1 VGGPA
6 VTAAP
11 AALELDDIQG
21 IVARGYSRH
30 RGARY
35 SILRINDADRA
46 RKWLGSVPVTS
57 ASERGPGPALNV
69 ALTAGGLAALGLPP
83 GVLTGF
89 APEFVAGMADP
100 TRSRVLGDVE
110 ENAPAGWR
118 WGGPAT
124 PPVHLVVMLFAADD
138 AELVSAQSSL
148 SADLS
153 TAGLEEV
160 IGLDTSDH
168 GDREPFGFH
177 DSISQP
183 IVEGLSKSGPSSNT
197 VRSGEFVLGYLNEY
211 GLYTDR
217 PILPASAP
225 GAATLPRDPTGSGGA
240 DLGRN
245 GTYVIFRQL
254 RQDVLGFWRYLE
266 SVTRNPDGT
275 VNAEAK
281 VHLGARFVGRWPGG
295 APLVL
300 SPDRDDPA
308 LANATDF
315 AYHATDPEG
324 LRCPIG
330 AHVRRSN
337 PRDSLDPDPGTQK
350 SIDVGNRHRL
360 LRRGREYGPLTTP
373 EDLAGDIR
381 GTGVAQDIDDGT
393 EQGLHFVCLSA
404 SIARQFEF
412 IQRTWVN
419 NPKFSG
425 LYEDADP
432 LVGSRRAGADC
443 SAIPGTPIR
452 SRLTRLPQ
460 FVTVRGGAYFFL
472 PGVKALRYLA
482 SLGS

>member
-1 VGGPA
+1 MA
-6 VTAAP
+6 TASAS
-11 AALELDDIQG
+11 ALELDDIQG
-21 IVARGYSRH
+21 IVGRGYSRH
-30 RGARY
+30 RSARY
-35 SILRINDADRA
+35 SVLRINDAAGA
-46 RKWLGSVPVTS
+46 RKWLGRTALSS
-57 ASERGPGPALNV
+57 AAERGLAPALNV
-69 ALTAGGLAALGLPP
+69 ALTAAGLATLGVAPT
-83 GVLTGF
+83 VLAGF
-89 APEFVAGMADP
+89 APEFVGGMADP
-100 TRSRVLGDVE
+100 TRSRVLGDAGV
-110 ENAPAGWR
+110 NAPAEWI

-124 PPVHLVVMLFAADD
+124 PPIHMIAMLFAADD
-138 AELVSAQSSL
+138 GELTSAQSAL
-148 SADLS
+148 SADLGA
-153 TAGLEEV
+153 AGFEEV

-183 IVEGLSKSGPSSNT
+183 VIEGLSRSGPASNT
-197 VRSGEFVLGYLNEY
+197 VRSGEFVLGYPNEY

-217 PILPASAP
+217 PILPASSP
-225 GAATLPRDPTGSGGA
+225 GAELLPKDPAGSGGA

-254 RQDVLGFWRYLE
+254 RQDVSGFWRYLE

-275 VNAEAK
+275 VNAAAK
-281 VHLGARFVGRWPGG
+281 VHLGARLVGRWPGG

-300 SPDRDDPA
+300 SPVRDDPA
-308 LANATDF
+308 LANATEF
-315 AYHATDPEG
+315 AYHATDPDG

-360 LRRGREYGPLTTP
+360 LRRGREYGPPATP
-373 EDLAGDIR
+373 EALDR
-381 GTGVAQDIDDGT
+381 GIDDGI
-393 EQGLHFVCLSA
+393 ERGLHFICLSA

-443 SAIPGTPIR
+443 FTIPGQPVRT
-452 SRLTRLPQ
+452 RLLRLPQ
-460 FVTVRGGAYFFL
+460 FVTVRGGAYCFL
-472 PGVKALRYLA
+472 PGVKAVRYLA

>member
-1 VGGPA
+1 MATPQ
-6 VTAAP
+6 P
-11 AALELDDIQG
+11 LDLDDIQG

-30 RGARY
+30 RSARY
-35 SILRINDADRA
+35 SILRINDAAGA
-46 RKWLGSVPVTS
+46 RRWLGRVAVAS
-57 ASERGPGPALNV
+57 AGERGPGPALNV
-69 ALTAGGLAALGLPP
+69 ALTAGGLAALGVPP

-89 APEFVAGMADP
+89 APEFVAGLADP
-100 TRSRVLGDVE
+100 TRSRVLGDVG
-110 ENAPAGWR
+110 ENAPTGWR

-124 PPVHLVVMLFAADD
+124 PPVHLVAMLFAADD
-138 AELVSAQSSL
+138 GELSSAHSSL

-183 IVEGLSKSGPSSNT
+183 IVEGLTKSGPSSNT
-197 VRSGEFVLGYLNEY
+197 VRSGEFILGYLNEY

-225 GAATLPRDPTGSGGA
+225 GAAVLPRDPAGSGGA

-254 RQDVLGFWRYLE
+254 RQDVPGFWRYLE

-275 VNAEAK
+275 INGAAK
-281 VHLGARFVGRWPGG
+281 VHLAARFVGRWPGG

-308 LANATDF
+308 LANATEF
-315 AYHATDPEG
+315 AYHAPDPEG

-373 EDLAGDIR
+373 EDLARDIR
-381 GTGVAQDIDDGT
+381 EIDDEA

-404 SIARQFEF
+404 SISRQFEF

-419 NPKFSG
+419 SPKFSG

-443 SAIPGTPIR
+443 FAIPGQPIR
-452 SRLTRLPQ
+452 TRLTRLPP

>member
-1 VGGPA
+1 M
-6 VTAAP
+6 AP
-11 AALELDDIQG
+11 ATTPALELEDIQG

-30 RGARY
+30 RSARY
-35 SILRINDADRA
+35 SVLRIVDAAGA
-46 RKWLGSVPVTS
+46 RKWLGTVAVTS
-57 ASERGPGPALNV
+57 AAERSPRPVLNV
-69 ALTAGGLAALGLPP
+69 ALTAGGLAALGVPP
-83 GVLTGF
+83 GVLAGF
-89 APEFVAGMADP
+89 APEFVSGMADA
-100 TRSRVLGDVE
+100 TRSRVLGDVGE
-110 ENAPAGWR
+110 SAPANWR

-124 PPVHLVVMLFAADD
+124 PPIHMIAMLFATDD
-138 AELVSAQSSL
+138 GELAPVQSSL
-148 SADLS
+148 SAELAA
-153 TAGLEEV
+153 AGLEEV
-160 IGLDTSDH
+160 IGLETSDH

-183 IVEGLSKSGPSSNT
+183 IVEGLSKSGPASNT
-197 VRSGEFVLGYLNEY
+197 VRSGEFVLGYPNEY
-211 GLYTDR
+211 GLFTDR

-225 GAATLPRDPTGSGGA
+225 GAGMLPRNPTGSGGA

-245 GTYVIFRQL
+245 GTYLIFRQL
-254 RQDVLGFWRYLE
+254 GQDVSGFWRYFE

-275 VNAEAK
+275 VNDLAK
-281 VHLGARFVGRWPGG
+281 VHLAAKVVGRWPGG

-308 LANATDF
+308 LSDATDF
-315 AYHATDPEG
+315 AYHGADPEG

-360 LRRGREYGPLTTP
+360 LRRGREYGPPTTP
-373 EDLAGDIR
+373 EDLSG
-381 GTGVAQDIDDGT
+381 GIDDGT
-393 EQGLHFVCLSA
+393 ERGLHFLCLSA

-432 LVGSRRAGADC
+432 LVGSRRPGAD
-443 SAIPGTPIR
+443 SFTVPDRPVRT
-452 SRLTRLPQ
+452 RLTGLPQ
-460 FVTVRGGAYFFL
+460 FVTVRGGAYCFL
-472 PGVKALRYLA
+472 PGVRAIRYLA
-482 SLGS
+482 SLES